1 MIKRVCSIG
10 LSLIAAGLVGTVQ
23 AQENLS
29 TKTNSF
35 QPQPASVS
43 SSVADNDRVRDGLL
57 GPVRRIKT
65 EIAKLTSSGGKLVED
80 KRVVLES
87 SAYDIKGHKTENSY
101 FPVAGGTLTGREL
114 YKYDDKGN
122 ISEMTLHS
130 TDGSLVSKEVYK
142 YEFDF
147 AGNWTK
153 MTTAVAVVDGGK
165 ASFEP
170 TEVTYR
176 TIMYY
181 LDENMA
187 KMLQP
192 GQPAPTGSGSASPS
206 SSAPVSE
213 AKSIPVD
220 PSPVVNKPAETN
232 KVAGAVPN
240 AVSINKSKLA
250 ISPTSDAGSSIGV
263 KRALVEAGGE
273 PPANATPKPLMK
285 PVSGGVLNGSA
296 ITLPAPSYPDVARRM
311 RASGTVVVEVII
323 DENGKVISAQAVS
336 GNTLLRDVAVQAA
349 NRARFSPS
357 KLSGQPVKVAGII
370 NYHFNLPN

>member
-10 LSLIAAGLVGTVQ
+10 FGLIAAGLVGTVQ

-29 TKTNSF
+29 AKANSF
-35 QPQPASVS
+35 QPQPANVS
-43 SSVADNDRVRDGLL
+43 SSVADNDRLRDGLL

-65 EIAKLTSSGGKLVED
+65 EIAKLTNSGGKLVED

-87 SAYDIKGHKTENSY
+87 SAYDLKGHKTENTYS
-101 FPVAGGTLTGREL
+101 PIAGATLTGREI

-130 TDGSLVSKEVYK
+130 TDGSLVSKEVYN

-153 MTTAVAVVDGGK
+153 MTTSVAVVDSGK
-165 ASFEP
+165 VSFEP

-192 GQPAPTGSGSASPS
+192 ASSGSGSASPS
-206 SSAPVSE
+206 NSAHASE
-213 AKSIPVD
+213 AKLQPVSA
-220 PSPVVNKPAETN
+220 SPAVNKPSETN
-232 KVAGAVPN
+232 KVAGAVPTP
-240 AVSINKSKLA
+240 VSIDKSKLA
-250 ISPTSDAGSSIGV
+250 ISPTSDAGSSTGV

-273 PPANATPKPLMK
+273 PPANPAPKPLMK

-296 ITLPAPSYPDVARRM
+296 ISLPSPSYPEVARRM
-311 RASGTVVVEVII
+311 RASGNVVVEVVI
-323 DENGKVISAQAVS
+323 DENGKVISARAVN
-336 GNTLLRDVAVQAA
+336 GNALLRDVSVQAA
-349 NRARFSPS
+349 YRARFSPS

-370 NYHFNLPN
+370 NYNFSLPK

>member
-10 LSLIAAGLVGTVQ
+10 FSLIAAGLVGTVQ

-29 TKTNSF
+29 AKANSF

-65 EIAKLTSSGGKLVED
+65 EIAKLTSSGGKLVEE

-87 SAYDIKGHKTENSY
+87 SAYDLKGHKTENTY
-101 FPVAGGTLTGREL
+101 FPVAGATLTGREI

-122 ISEMTLHS
+122 ISEMTLQS
-130 TDGSLVSKEVYK
+130 TDGSLVSKEVYN

-165 ASFEP
+165 VSFEP

-181 LDENMA
+181 LDENMS

-192 GQPAPTGSGSASPS
+192 ARPASSGSGSASLS
-206 SSAPVSE
+206 SSAPASE
-213 AKSIPVD
+213 AKPQPVGA
-220 PSPVVNKPAETN
+220 SPAVNKTVETN
-232 KVAGAVPN
+232 KVAGAVPTP
-240 AVSINKSKLA
+240 VSIDKSKLA
-250 ISPTSDAGSSIGV
+250 ISPTSDAGSSIGG

-273 PPANATPKPLMK
+273 PPANPAPKPLMK

-296 ITLPAPSYPDVARRM
+296 INLPSPSYPEVARRM
-311 RASGTVVVEVII
+311 RASGSVIVEVVI
-323 DENGKVISAQAVS
+323 DENGKVISARAIT

-349 NRARFSPS
+349 YRARFSPT
-357 KLSGQPVKVAGII
+357 KLSGQPVKVTGVI
-370 NYHFNLPN
+370 NYNFNLPK

>member
-10 LSLIAAGLVGTVQ
+10 FSLLAAGLVGTVH

-29 TKTNSF
+29 AQANSF

-43 SSVADNDRVRDGLL
+43 SSVADNDRIRDGLL

-65 EIAKLTSSGGKLVED
+65 EIARLTNSGGKLVED

-87 SAYDIKGHKTENSY
+87 SAYDLKGHKTENTY
-101 FPVAGGTLTGREL
+101 FPVAGATLTGREI

-130 TDGSLVSKEVYK
+130 TDGSLVSKEVYN

-165 ASFEP
+165 VSFEP

-181 LDENMA
+181 LDENMS

-192 GQPAPTGSGSASPS
+192 PRPASSGAGSASLS
-206 SSAPVSE
+206 NNATGSE
-213 AKSIPVD
+213 TKPQPPAS
-220 PSPVVNKPAETN
+220 SPVVNKSAETI
-232 KVAGAVPN
+232 KVAGAVPT
-240 AVSINKSKLA
+240 AVSIDRSKLA
-250 ISPTSDAGSSIGV
+250 LSPTSEAGSSIGI
-263 KRALVEAGGE
+263 KRAVVDAGGE
-273 PPANATPKPLMK
+273 PPVNAAPKPLMK

-296 ITLPAPSYPDVARRM
+296 INLPSPTYPEVARRM
-311 RASGTVVVEVII
+311 RTTGTVIVEVVI
-323 DENGKVISAQAVS
+323 DENGKVISARAVS

-349 NRARFSPS
+349 YRARFSPS

-370 NYHFNLPN
+370 NYNFSLPK

>member
-10 LSLIAAGLVGTVQ
+10 FGLIAAGLVGTVQ

-29 TKTNSF
+29 AKANSF
-35 QPQPASVS
+35 QPQVASVS
-43 SSVADNDRVRDGLL
+43 SSVADNDRLRDGLL

-65 EIAKLTSSGGKLVED
+65 EIAKLTNSGGKLVED
-80 KRVVLES
+80 KRIVLES
-87 SAYDIKGHKTENSY
+87 SAYDLKGHKTENTYS
-101 FPVAGGTLTGREL
+101 PVAGATLTGREV

-130 TDGSLVSKEVYK
+130 ADGSLVSKEVYN

-165 ASFEP
+165 VSFEP
-170 TEVTYR
+170 TEVSYR

-192 GQPAPTGSGSASPS
+192 ARPASSGSGSASLS
-206 SSAPVSE
+206 NSAPGSE
-213 AKSIPVD
+213 AKLQPVGT
-220 PSPVVNKPAETN
+220 SPAVNKPAETT
-232 KVAGAVPN
+232 KVAGAVPTP
-240 AVSINKSKLA
+240 VSIDKSKLA
-250 ISPTSDAGSSIGV
+250 ISPTSDAGSSIAV
-263 KRALVEAGGE
+263 KRALVEADGE
-273 PPANATPKPLMK
+273 PPVNPAPKPLMK

-296 ITLPAPSYPDVARRM
+296 INLPSPSYPEVARRM
-311 RASGTVVVEVII
+311 RASGTVIVEVVI
-323 DENGKVISAQAVS
+323 DENGKVISARAVN

-349 NRARFSPS
+349 YRARFSPS
-357 KLSGQPVKVAGII
+357 KLSGQPVKVAGVI
-370 NYHFNLPN
+370 NYNFSLPK

>member
-10 LSLIAAGLVGTVQ
+10 FGLIAAGLVGTVQ

-29 TKTNSF
+29 AKANSF

-43 SSVADNDRVRDGLL
+43 SPAADNDRLRDGLL

-65 EIAKLTSSGGKLVED
+65 EIAKLTNSGGKLVED

-87 SAYDIKGHKTENSY
+87 SAYDLKGHKTENTYS
-101 FPVAGGTLTGREL
+101 PIAGATLTGREI

-122 ISEMTLHS
+122 ISEMTLHR
-130 TDGSLVSKEVYK
+130 TDGSLVSKEVYN

-165 ASFEP
+165 VSFEP

-192 GQPAPTGSGSASPS
+192 ASSGSPSASPS
-206 SSAPVSE
+206 NSAHASE
-213 AKSIPVD
+213 AKPQPVGA
-220 PSPVVNKPAETN
+220 SPAVNKPSETN
-232 KVAGAVPN
+232 KVAGAVPTP
-240 AVSINKSKLA
+240 VSIDKSKLA
-250 ISPTSDAGSSIGV
+250 IGPTSDASSSIGV
-263 KRALVEAGGE
+263 KRAVVEADGE
-273 PPANATPKPLMK
+273 PPANPAPKPLMK

-296 ITLPAPSYPDVARRM
+296 ISLPSPSYPEVARRM
-311 RASGTVVVEVII
+311 RASGTVVVEVVI
-323 DENGKVISAQAVS
+323 DENGKVISARAVN
-336 GNTLLRDVAVQAA
+336 GNTLLRDVSVQAA
-349 NRARFSPS
+349 YRARFSPS
-357 KLSGQPVKVAGII
+357 KLSGQPVKVAGLI
-370 NYHFNLPN
+370 NYNFSLPK

>member
-10 LSLIAAGLVGTVQ
+10 FSLIATGLVGTVQ

-29 TKTNSF
+29 AKTNSF

-43 SSVADNDRVRDGLL
+43 SSVADNDRLRDGLL

-65 EIAKLTSSGGKLVED
+65 EIAKLRNSGGKLVED
-80 KRVVLES
+80 KRIVLES
-87 SAYDIKGHKTENSY
+87 SAYDLKGHKTENTYS
-101 FPVAGGTLTGREL
+101 PIAGATLTGREV
-114 YKYDDKGN
+114 YTYDDKGN

-130 TDGSLVSKEVYK
+130 ADGSLVSKEVYN

-165 ASFEP
+165 VSFEP

-187 KMLQP
+187 KMI
-192 GQPAPTGSGSASPS
+192 QPAPSGSGPASLSNSAH
-206 SSAPVSE
+206 ASE
-213 AKSIPVD
+213 AKLQPVAA
-220 PSPVVNKPAETN
+220 SPAVNKPAETN
-232 KVAGAVPN
+232 KIAGAVPTP
-240 AVSINKSKLA
+240 VSIDKSKLI
-250 ISPTSDAGSSIGV
+250 ISPTSDMGSSIGV

-273 PPANATPKPLMK
+273 PPANRAPKPLMK

-296 ITLPAPSYPDVARRM
+296 INLPSPAYPEVARRM
-311 RASGTVVVEVII
+311 RASGIVIVEVVI
-323 DENGKVISAQAVS
+323 DENGKVISARAVN
-336 GNTLLRDVAVQAA
+336 GNTLLRDVSVQAA
-349 NRARFSPS
+349 YRARFSPS
-357 KLSGQPVKVAGII
+357 KLSGQPVKVAGVI
-370 NYHFNLPN
+370 NYNFSLPK

>member
-10 LSLIAAGLVGTVQ
+10 FSLIAAGLVGTVQ

-29 TKTNSF
+29 AKANSF

-43 SSVADNDRVRDGLL
+43 SSVTDNDRLRDGLL

-65 EIAKLTSSGGKLVED
+65 EIAKLTNSGGKLVED
-80 KRVVLES
+80 KRIVLES
-87 SAYDIKGHKTENSY
+87 SAYDLKGHKTENTYS
-101 FPVAGGTLTGREL
+101 PIAGATLTGREI

-130 TDGSLVSKEVYK
+130 TDGSLVSKEVYN

-165 ASFEP
+165 VSFEP

-187 KMLQP
+187 KMLQS
-192 GQPAPTGSGSASPS
+192 ASSGSGSASLS
-206 SSAPVSE
+206 NSAHGSE
-213 AKSIPVD
+213 AKLQPVGA
-220 PSPVVNKPAETN
+220 SPAVNKPSEMN
-232 KVAGAVPN
+232 NVAGAVPT
-240 AVSINKSKLA
+240 AVSIDKSKLA

-273 PPANATPKPLMK
+273 PPANPAPKPLMK

-296 ITLPAPSYPDVARRM
+296 ISLPSPSYPEVARRM
-311 RASGTVVVEVII
+311 RASGIVMVEVVI
-323 DENGKVISAQAVS
+323 DENGKVISARAVN
-336 GNTLLRDVAVQAA
+336 GNTLLRDVSVQAA
-349 NRARFSPS
+349 YRARFSPS
-357 KLSGQPVKVAGII
+357 KLSGQPVKVAGVI
-370 NYHFNLPN
+370 NYNFSLPK

>member
-10 LSLIAAGLVGTVQ
+10 FSLIAAGLVGTVQ

-29 TKTNSF
+29 SKVNSF

-43 SSVADNDRVRDGLL
+43 SPVADNDRVRDGLV

-65 EIAKLTSSGGKLVED
+65 EVAKLSNSGGRLVED

-87 SAYDIKGHKTENSY
+87 SAYDIKGHKTENTY
-101 FPVAGGTLTGREL
+101 FPVAGGTLTGRES

-122 ISEMTLHS
+122 ISEMTLQN
-130 TDGSLVSKEVYK
+130 TDGSLVSKEAYK

-153 MTTAVAVVDGGK
+153 MTTSVAVVDGGK
-165 ASFEP
+165 VSFEP

-192 GQPAPTGSGSASPS
+192 AQPASSGSGSASLSNSTAGSDAKPQ
-206 SSAPVSE
+206 PVG
-213 AKSIPVD
+213 A
-220 PSPVVNKPAETN
+220 SPAVNKPAETN
-232 KVAGAVPN
+232 KVAGAVPTP
-240 AVSINKSKLA
+240 ASIDKSRLA
-250 ISPTSDAGSSIGV
+250 ISPTSDAGSSIAI
-263 KRALVEAGGE
+263 KRAPVEAGGE
-273 PPANATPKPLMK
+273 PPANPAPKPPMK

-296 ITLPAPSYPDVARRM
+296 ISLPAPSYPEVARRM
-311 RASGTVVVEVII
+311 RLTGTITVEVVI
-323 DENGKVISAQAVS
+323 DENGKVISAQAVN
-336 GNTLLRDVAVQAA
+336 GITMLRDVAVQAA
-349 NRARFSPS
+349 YRARFSPT
-357 KLSGQPVKVAGII
+357 KLSGQSVKVAGII
-370 NYHFNLPN
+370 NYNFSLPK

>member
-10 LSLIAAGLVGTVQ
+10 FSLIAAGLVGTVQ

-29 TKTNSF
+29 AKANSF

-43 SSVADNDRVRDGLL
+43 ASVADNDRLRDGLL

-65 EIAKLTSSGGKLVED
+65 EIAKLTNSGGKLVED

-87 SAYDIKGHKTENSY
+87 SAYDLKGHKTENTYS
-101 FPVAGGTLTGREL
+101 PIAGATLTGREI

-130 TDGSLVSKEVYK
+130 TDGSLVSKEVYN

-153 MTTAVAVVDGGK
+153 MTTSVAVVDGGK
-165 ASFEP
+165 MSFEP

-192 GQPAPTGSGSASPS
+192 ASSGSASPS
-206 SSAPVSE
+206 NSAHASE
-213 AKSIPVD
+213 AKLQPVSA
-220 PSPVVNKPAETN
+220 SPAVNKPSETN
-232 KVAGAVPN
+232 KVAGAVPTP
-240 AVSINKSKLA
+240 VSIDKSKLA

-273 PPANATPKPLMK
+273 PPANPAPKPLMK

-296 ITLPAPSYPDVARRM
+296 ISLPSPSYPEVARRM
-311 RASGTVVVEVII
+311 RASGTVVVEVVI
-323 DENGKVISAQAVS
+323 DENGKVISARAVN
-336 GNTLLRDVAVQAA
+336 GNTLLRDVSVQAA
-349 NRARFSPS
+349 YRARFSPS

-370 NYHFNLPN
+370 NYNFSLPK